1 MPIRGRRWLGAAIIA
16 GVCAL
21 AAVALGNLWVS
32 RHADGSIFATARE
45 VPKRTFAIVP
55 GASVRAD
62 GSLSPA
68 LLDRLDAA
76 LELYQA
82 GTVERILVSGD
93 AGDNHEADAMADWLI
108 ASGVPNDRI
117 TRDGAGYRTRTTMED
132 ARRIGIVDAVV
143 CTQAFHLPRSVLWAR
158 HVGIDAVG
166 LVADRRWQDHQVT
179 DRMREAVA
187 RTVAVV
193 ELWLE

>member
-1 MPIRGRRWLGAAIIA
+1 
-16 GVCAL
+16 
-21 AAVALGNLWVS
+21 
-32 RHADGSIFATARE
+32 
-45 VPKRTFAIVP
+45 
-55 GASVRAD
+55 
-62 GSLSPA
+62 
-68 LLDRLDAA
+68 
-76 LELYQA
+76 
-82 GTVERILVSGD
+82 
-93 AGDNHEADAMADWLI
+93 
-108 ASGVPNDRI
+108 
-117 TRDGAGYRTRTTMED
+117 MED
-132 ARRIGIVDAVV
+132 ARRLGIVDAVV

>member
-1 MPIRGRRWLGAAIIA
+1 MLGAAIVA
-16 GVCAL
+16 AVCSL
-21 AAVALGNLWVS
+21 VVVALGNTWVS
-32 RHADGSIFATARE
+32 RRADGSIFGTARE
-45 VPKRTFAIVP
+45 VPKRSFAIVP
-55 GASVRAD
+55 GASVRPD

-82 GTVERILVSGD
+82 GTVERVLVSGD
-93 AGDNHEADAMADWLI
+93 DGDNHEADAMAGWLI

-193 ELWLE
+193 ELWLQ

>member
-1 MPIRGRRWLGAAIIA
+1 MLKAAIVA
-16 GVCAL
+16 AVCAL
-21 AAVALGNLWVS
+21 AAVALGNTWVS
-32 RHADGSIFATARE
+32 RKADGAIFPTARE

-55 GASVRAD
+55 GASVRPD
-62 GSLSPA
+62 GSLSTA

-82 GTVERILVSGD
+82 GTVQRILVSGD

-117 TRDGAGYRTRTTMED
+117 TRDGAGYRTRTTMEH
-132 ARRIGIVDAVV
+132 ARRLGIVDAVV

-158 HVGIDAVG
+158 HLGIDAVG
-166 LVADRRWQDHQVT
+166 LVADRRWQDHQAT

-187 RTVAVV
+187 RTIAMI